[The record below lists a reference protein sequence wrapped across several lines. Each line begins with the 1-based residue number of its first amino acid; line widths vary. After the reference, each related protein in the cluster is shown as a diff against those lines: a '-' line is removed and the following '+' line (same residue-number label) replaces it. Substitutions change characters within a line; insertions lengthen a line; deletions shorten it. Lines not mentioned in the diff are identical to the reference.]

1 MKVGNLLR
9 VVTSMVSVGAVVYAL
24 RTRQTHGKFLF
35 VPFEFR
41 IPTSDRFRERWWNPD
56 DERILTPHVFG
67 VGWSVNAYQVASRL
81 GLIEPEG
88 EDPSQRN
95 DRPLA

>member
-24 RTRQTHGKFLF
+24 RTRQTHGTFLF

-41 IPTSDRFRERWWNPD
+41 VPTLDRFRERWWNPD

-67 VGWSVNAYQVASRL
+67 VGWSVNAYQVANRL

-88 EDPSQRN
+88 EDASRRN
-95 DRPLA
+95 GRPTA

>member
-24 RTRQTHGKFLF
+24 RTRQTHGTFLF

-41 IPTSDRFRERWWNPD
+41 VPTLDRFRERWWNPD
-56 DERILTPHVFG
+56 DELILTPHVFG

-88 EDPSQRN
+88 EDASRRN
-95 DRPLA
+95 GRPTA